1 MPIHLFDPLEPA
13 LFPRYPGAS
22 DFQRISQGKV
32 RVTTGSRLHFG
43 FLNLTPN
50 NIPFWNDLNGNPTL
64 PVRRFG
70 GIGLMI
76 PNPGISVLAEI
87 SNSWS
92 YQGGHV
98 HRVEECALKLQAYCE
113 KNNIPL
119 KPCKV
124 IVEKSAPH
132 HVGLGT
138 GTQLALALGK
148 SLLLAN
154 GFDMPTKELGPIL
167 GRGNRSA
174 IGLYGFDHG
183 GLIVE
188 GGKTRDDKISPLISN
203 LPWPSDWQIELHYDS
218 EKPGVHG
225 VEEVNAFKEIM
236 NASKDNELLSANSR
250 NALLGILPAI
260 VSKDIEAVRKFI
272 FDMNMRTGRVFEPF
286 EGKEETG
293 KSGSKELVDFCG
305 QSSWGPVKFQIKTI
319 SH

>member
-1 MPIHLFDPLEPA
+1 MPILPFEPLAPA
-13 LFPRYPGAS
+13 IFPRYSGAS
-22 DFQRISQGKV
+22 DFQLISQGKV

-76 PNPGISVLAEI
+76 PNPGISILAEI
-87 SNSWS
+87 ANSWS
-92 YQGGHV
+92 FQGGHLQ
-98 HRVEECALKLQAYCE
+98 RVEECARKMQAYCE
-113 KNNIPL
+113 LNNIQL
-119 KPCKV
+119 KPCKI

-148 SLLLAN
+148 ALLLAN

-188 GGKTRDDKISPLISN
+188 GGKSKDDKISPLISN

-236 NASKDNELLSANSR
+236 NASKDEELLSANPR

-260 VSKDIEAVRKFI
+260 VSKDLDAVRKYI

-286 EGKEETG
+286 EGKDKVVTEG
-293 KSGSKELVDFCG
+293 MADFCG
-305 QSSWGPVKFQIKTI
+305 QSSWGPVKFQIKKL
-319 SH
+319 

>member
-13 LFPRYPGAS
+13 IFPRYVGAS
-22 DFQRISQGKV
+22 DFQLISQGKV

-50 NIPFWNDLNGNPTL
+50 NIPYWNDLNGAPTL

-76 PNPGISVLAEI
+76 PKPGISVLAEI
-87 SNSWS
+87 SNSWC
-92 YQGGHV
+92 YEGGHGQ
-98 HRVEECALKLQAYCE
+98 RVEECALMMQAHCQ
-113 KNNIPL
+113 NINIRL

-124 IVEKSAPH
+124 IVEKSASH

-138 GTQLALALGK
+138 GTQLALAVGK

-154 GFDMPTKELGPIL
+154 GFNMPTKELGLVL

-188 GGKTRDDKISPLISN
+188 GGKTKEDKISPLVSN
-203 LPWPSDWQIELHYDS
+203 LPWPSDWQIELHYES
-218 EKPGVHG
+218 ETPGVHG

-260 VSKDIEAVRKFI
+260 VSKDLEAVRKFI
-272 FDMNMRTGRVFEPF
+272 FDMNMRTGRMFEPF
-286 EGKEETG
+286 EEKENL
-293 KSGSKELVDFCG
+293 GSKGLFDYCG

>member
-13 LFPRYPGAS
+13 IFPRFSGSS
-22 DFQRISQGKV
+22 DFQFIRSGKV

-50 NIPFWNDLNGNPTL
+50 GIPFWNDLYGYPSL

-76 PNPGISVLAEI
+76 PHPGTSVLSEI
-87 SNSWS
+87 SNSWAFEGTHL
-92 YQGGHV
+92 Q
-98 HRVEECALKLQAYCE
+98 RVEECALKLQAYCDG
-113 KNNIPL
+113 NGFPL

-124 IVEKSAPH
+124 VVEKSAPH

-188 GGKTRDDKISPLISN
+188 GGKTQDGQISPLVSN
-203 LPWPSDWQIELHYDS
+203 LPWPPDWQIELQFGHD
-218 EKPGVHG
+218 KPGVHG
-225 VEEVNAFKEIM
+225 VEEVNAFKQIM
-236 NASKDNELLSANSR
+236 NASEENDSLSANPR

-260 VSKDIEAVRKFI
+260 VSRDIESVKKFI
-272 FDMNMRTGRVFEPF
+272 FDMNMRTGKAFEPF
-286 EGKEETG
+286 EGKEKRALQNNVNE
-293 KSGSKELVDFCG
+293 FCG
-305 QSSWGPVKFQIKTI
+305 QSSWGPVKFQIKLI

>member
-1 MPIHLFDPLEPA
+1 MPIHLFDPLAPA
-13 LFPRYPGAS
+13 IFPRYCGAS

-50 NIPFWNDLNGNPTL
+50 NIPFWNDLNGDPIL

-76 PNPGISVLAEI
+76 PNPGISVLTEI
-87 SNSWS
+87 STSWS
-92 YQGGHV
+92 YEGGHV
-98 HRVEECALKLQAYCE
+98 QRVEECASLLQAYCE
-113 KNNIPL
+113 KHNNPI

-124 IVEKSAPH
+124 IIEKSAPH

-138 GTQLALALGK
+138 GTQLALAVGK

-154 GFDMPTKELGPIL
+154 GFDMPTKELGPVL

-188 GGKTRDDKISPLISN
+188 GGKTKEDKISPLISN
-203 LPWPSDWQIELHYDS
+203 LPWPKNWQIDLQYDG

-225 VEEVNAFKEIM
+225 AEEVNAFKEIM
-236 NASKDNELLSANSR
+236 NAPQDSELLSANPR
-250 NALLGILPAI
+250 NAMLGILPAI
-260 VSKDIEAVRKFI
+260 VSEDLDAVKKFI

-286 EGKEETG
+286 EGKN
-293 KSGSKELVDFCG
+293 KKENLESNQVFDFCG
-305 QSSWGPVKFQIKTI
+305 QSSWGPVKFQIRK
-319 SH
+319 S